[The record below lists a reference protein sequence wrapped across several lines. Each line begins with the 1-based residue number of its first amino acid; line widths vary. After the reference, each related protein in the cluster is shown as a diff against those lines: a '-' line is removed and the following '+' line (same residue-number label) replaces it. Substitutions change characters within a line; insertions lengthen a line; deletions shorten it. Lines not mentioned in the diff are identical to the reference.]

1 MTNYKNYFSITV
13 IFFIHFSLFS
23 QNILDYDHSIKYA
36 NKLYGLNEFSDA
48 YIELI
53 EIKENFHSSDEN
65 DEILLL
71 KTCMALNKTEELF
84 YRFKTD
90 LASKNISDN
99 LLKFIVTQ
107 YLVYDSLALAYN
119 VLTNFNFKFKNELLL
134 NYAFLNHNYEMGYK
148 IMEANKND
156 LSDSLFYNDLSN
168 KILTS
173 TYKNKEIALAFSIL
187 IPASGKY
194 YLKQNTDAT
203 LGLLLTSLY
212 GGLAYSAFYKSGVSS
227 VFAWINCAAFGALYV
242 GNILGTASAVNRFN
256 NKINIEL
263 KNAIKD
269 KLQSIL
275 AM

>member
-1 MTNYKNYFSITV
+1 MMNYKKYFSITF

-23 QNILDYDHSIKYA
+23 QNIFDYEHSIKYA
-36 NKLYGLNEFSDA
+36 NKLYELNEFSEA

-53 EIKENFHSSDEN
+53 NIKENFHSTDEN

-71 KTCMALNKTEELF
+71 KSCIALNKTEELF
-84 YRFKTD
+84 IRCDSD
-90 LASKNISDN
+90 LTSKNISGN
-99 LLKFIVTQ
+99 LLKFITIQ

-119 VLTNFNFKFKNELLL
+119 LLTNFNFKYKNELLL
-134 NYAFLNHNYEMGYK
+134 NYAFLNHNYEMAR
-148 IMEANKND
+148 ILMEANKNE
-156 LSDSLFYNDLSN
+156 LSDSLFYNDLLN
-168 KILTS
+168 KIHIS
-173 TYKNKEIALAFSIL
+173 SYKNKEIALGFSLL

-194 YLKQNTDAT
+194 YLKQNADAT
-203 LGLLLTSLY
+203 SGLLLTCLY

-227 VFAWINCAAFGALYV
+227 VFAWINCAAFGVLYV

-256 NKINIEL
+256 NKINIEI

-269 KLQSIL
+269 KLQSIM

>member
-1 MTNYKNYFSITV
+1 MMSYKKYFSITF

-23 QNILDYDHSIKYA
+23 QNIFDYEHSIKYA

-148 IMEANKND
+148 IMEANKNE

-168 KILTS
+168 KILTN

>member
-1 MTNYKNYFSITV
+1 MINYKNYFSITV

-168 KILTS
+168 KILTN

-212 GGLAYSAFYKSGVSS
+212 GGLAYSVFYKSGVSS

-256 NKINIEL
+256 NKINIEI